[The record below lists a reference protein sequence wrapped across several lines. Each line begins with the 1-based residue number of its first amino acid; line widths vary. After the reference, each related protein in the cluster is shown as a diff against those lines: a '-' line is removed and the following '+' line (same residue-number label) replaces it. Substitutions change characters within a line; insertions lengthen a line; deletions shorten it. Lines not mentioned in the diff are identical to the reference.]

1 MTAYELFMVASE
13 MSNRLDVQ
21 WGLFLTVHLG
31 LFGGIIYVDRPLRRT
46 EKLGALLLYGGF
58 VYLNFRLIVLILGRL
73 ERAYMELAKL
83 ALTPTYETNELVRH
97 YADHLSAGYFDQ
109 MGRYIVYVHIV
120 AAIMVLLAIVF
131 DRAISAKGRS
141 SAA

>member
-1 MTAYELFMVASE
+1 MTAYELLMVASE

-21 WGLFLTVHLG
+21 WGLYLTVHLG

-46 EKLGALLLYGGF
+46 EKFGALFLYAGF
-58 VYLNFRLIVLILGRL
+58 GYLNFRLIVLILGRL
-73 ERAYMELAKL
+73 ERAYGELAKL

-120 AAIMVLLAIVF
+120 AAMMVLLAVVF
-131 DRAISAKGRS
+131 DRALSAKDS
-141 SAA
+141 SSR